1 MSILLNEETRVCV
14 QGITGR
20 EGAARTRLMAAY
32 GTQVVAGVTPGK
44 GGSRVEG
51 VPVFDT
57 MADAWKTEGPFD
69 VSVLFVPAPIAKD
82 AALEAIAAGVPLVV
96 LVPDRVPLYDVLEL
110 DYYARTRGA
119 RFLGPNTIGMASP
132 GRATVGMLG
141 GRAEN
146 ARRWFRQGKV
156 GVISRSGGMT
166 ASIAYHLTKAG
177 LGQSTIVHVG
187 GDPIVGMPMDE
198 VLRLFAEDEETDMVV
213 AFGEIGTAQEER
225 CARLLAD
232 GVFPKPLVAFISGAA
247 AREGARFSHAGAIVE
262 GGRGTY
268 QGKVATLRDAGA
280 HVVESFG
287 DIFPLAAK
295 LMDKGG
301 RL

>member
-1 MSILLNEETRVCV
+1 MSILVDEVSRVCV

-20 EGAARTRLMAAY
+20 EGAARARLMISY

-44 GGSRVEG
+44 GGSSAEE

-57 MADAWKTEGPFD
+57 VAEAWKSVGPID
-69 VSVLFVPAPIAKD
+69 ISVIFVPAPLVKD
-82 AALEAIAAGVPLVV
+82 AAMEAISAGTRLVV
-96 LVPDRVPLYDVLEL
+96 LVPDRVPLYDVMEL
-110 DYYARTRGA
+110 DWFAKAHGA

-132 GRATVGMLG
+132 GKATVGMLG

-146 ARRWFRQGKV
+146 ARTWFRPGRV

-166 ASIAYHLTKAG
+166 ATLAYGLTKAG

-198 VLRLFAEDEETDMVV
+198 ILRQFGEDDETDLVV

-225 CARLLAD
+225 CARLMTD
-232 GVFPKPLVAFISGAA
+232 GVFRKPLVTFIGGAA
-247 AREGARFSHAGAIVE
+247 AKEGARFSHAGAIVE
-262 GGRGTY
+262 GGRGTH
-268 QGKVATLRDAGA
+268 QGKVDALRDAGA
-280 HVVESFG
+280 HVVPSVG
-287 DIFPLAAK
+287 DIFPLAR
-295 LMDKGG
+295 
-301 RL
+301 RLLRL

>member
-1 MSILLNEETRVCV
+1 MSILLDEKSRVCV

-20 EGAARTRLMAAY
+20 EGAARTRLMISY

-44 GGSRVEG
+44 GGTTAEG
-51 VPVFDT
+51 VPVFDA
-57 MADAWKTEGPFD
+57 MAEAWRVAGPFD
-69 VSVLFVPAPIAKD
+69 ISVIFVPAPLVKD
-82 AALEAIAAGVPLVV
+82 AAMEAIAAGTRFVTLI
-96 LVPDRVPLYDVLEL
+96 PDRVPLYDVMEL
-110 DYYARTRGA
+110 DWFARVNGA

-132 GRATVGMLG
+132 GKATVGMLG

-146 ARRWFRQGKV
+146 ARRWFSPGRV

-166 ASIAYHLTKAG
+166 ATLAYGLTKAG

-187 GDPIVGMPMDE
+187 GDPIVGMPMDDI
-198 VLRLFAEDEETDMVV
+198 LRQFAGDDETELVV

-225 CARLLAD
+225 CARLLSD
-232 GVFPKPLVAFISGAA
+232 GTFSKPFIAFVSGAA

-268 QGKVATLRDAGA
+268 QGKVDALRDAGA
-280 HVVESFG
+280 HVVSSFG
-287 DIFPLAAK
+287 DMFPLARK
-295 LMDKGG
+295 LLGD
-301 RL
+301 